1 MKKYLLIMVAM
12 ISMSFAQEA
21 GDRSLS
27 FSFGGFPGTGLSM
40 GTNIEEI
47 DKAPFSVSYGKF
59 LSDSF
64 MLSGGLTGSLDEIA
78 MAINL
83 GLDYHFM
90 DLGSG
95 SMYALLNVDKL
106 KDVDAEMFLGVGYLM
121 PLGLS
126 ENMFLNLE
134 LTTWMD
140 EIADDFYIGG
150 GLTWIF

>member
-12 ISMSFAQEA
+12 LSMSFAQEA
-21 GDRSLS
+21 GDRSLA
-27 FSFGGFPGTGLSM
+27 FSFGDNPLGFSNGA
-40 GTNIEEI
+40 NIEDI

-64 MLSGGLTGSLDEIA
+64 MLSGGLTGSLDEI
-78 MAINL
+78 MMMLNVS
-83 GLDYHFM
+83 LDYHFM

-95 SMYALLNVDKL
+95 SMYALLNVDKM
-106 KDVDAEMFLGVGYLM
+106 KDADTEMFLGVGYLM

-126 ENMFLNLE
+126 EKMHLNLE
-134 LTTWMD
+134 LSTWTED
-140 EIADDFYIGG
+140 LAEDFFIGG

>member
-1 MKKYLLIMVAM
+1 MKKYLFILVAM
-12 ISMSFAQEA
+12 MSMSFAQEA

-27 FSFGGFPGTGLSM
+27 FSFGFDPATGTG
-40 GTNIEEI
+40 GINIEDI
-47 DKAPFSVSYGKF
+47 DTAPFNVSYGKF

-64 MLSGGLTGSLDEIA
+64 MLSGGLSGSLDEIGE
-78 MAINL
+78 AINL

-95 SMYALLNVDKL
+95 SLFALLNVQKE
-106 KDVDAEMFLGVGYLM
+106 KDMDATSALGVGYLI

-126 ENMFLNLE
+126 EKMFLNIE
-134 LTTWMD
+134 LSTDTED
-140 EIADDFYIGG
+140 LAGDFFIGG